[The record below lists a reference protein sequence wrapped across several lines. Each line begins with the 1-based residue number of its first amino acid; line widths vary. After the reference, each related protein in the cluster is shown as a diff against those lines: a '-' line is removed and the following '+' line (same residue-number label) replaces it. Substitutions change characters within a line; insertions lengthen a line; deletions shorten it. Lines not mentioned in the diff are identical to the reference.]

1 MIYYGKI
8 ICMLRFIDTGENNGP
23 MNMAIDE
30 ALLTAEFK
38 YGFPPAIRVYKF
50 VPPTLSVGYFQSA
63 KKEIDF
69 DALKKMGFGFV
80 RRPTGGRAVL
90 HDKELTYSITIAY
103 PNRILEMNL
112 LDSYHFLSSGIIKA
126 IEYLGLKAY
135 FSRNE
140 DKNFS
145 TPSCFSLPHFSD
157 IVINDKKVVGS
168 AQMRNKFGL
177 LQHGSILY
185 DVSIEDI
192 FNCFRMDEEERK
204 QSIEEGY
211 SKITSLSKEL
221 GKKVDFYIIKQ
232 ALKVGFREVFN
243 EEIIETQITPFEL
256 EIAYNLYENKYN
268 SLEWNFRK

>member
-1 MIYYGKI
+1 
-8 ICMLRFIDTGENNGP
+8 
-23 MNMAIDE
+23 
-30 ALLTAEFK
+30 
-38 YGFPPAIRVYKF
+38 
-50 VPPTLSVGYFQSA
+50 
-63 KKEIDF
+63 
-69 DALKKMGFGFV
+69 MGFGFV

-126 IEYLGLKAY
+126 IEYIGLKAH

-256 EIAYNLYENKYN
+256 EIAYNLYENSIIVWN
-268 SLEWNFRK
+268 GTLENRGEYMGKESKVRQQRREGTLPKVNKKRRTPRWIKILVPIIVVAIILTTVFSIWGYSERNILAK